1 MSPDPVLLQK
11 TPVGVLGTVG
21 SWHRRSPGFSLHHL
35 GEWVRS
41 FGPDIVCAEIPPAVW
56 EAGRVAALGP
66 EYRECLV
73 PLCREL
79 GIIIVPV
86 GDGWRGRPSLLRLAL
101 VLGAGPAW
109 VNSTVADSW
118 HRASAWLGPDS
129 TQANHALIGRVLETV
144 HRDPG
149 RRVLVTVRVER
160 RYAVRDG
167 LCRMDEVS
175 LVPVRR
181 FWRGCTV

>member
-1 MSPDPVLLQK
+1 MSPDSVRLQK
-11 TPVGVLGTVG
+11 SPVGVLGTVG
-21 SWHRRSPGFSLHHL
+21 SLHHRSPGFSLHQL

-56 EAGRVAALGP
+56 EAGHVAALGP

-86 GDGWRGRPSLLRLAL
+86 GDGWRGLPSLLRVAL

-109 VNSTVADSW
+109 VNSTAADGW
-118 HRASAWLGPDS
+118 HRASACLVPGS
-129 TQANHALIGRVLETV
+129 TRANRSLIGRVLETV
-144 HRDPG
+144 RRDPG

-160 RYAVRDG
+160 RYAVKDG
-167 LCRMDEVS
+167 LCCMDEVS
-175 LVPVRR
+175 LVPVWR